1 MNNYKVKESNLGTR
15 ISHPAYGM
23 LSFSRRTGSAKQA
36 LFGSSIEHRDTIA
49 MTLKHG
55 DVTRGLNNDWYF
67 GTETIAEVEMSY
79 SQFAEAIT
87 SMNMGSGVPVTIKF
101 TEKDGNIPQC
111 DFVNKRQQFSDEFS
125 EKRKKATEQSRI
137 IISEVMELFQKK
149 SLTKAERELIINKLQ
164 KLNQDIGCNMD
175 FIYEQFN
182 EQMDKTITEAKGEI
196 ESFYQNRINSIA
208 TASLVE
214 HRDELKLLDN
224 PVKFE

>member
-1 MNNYKVKESNLGTR
+1 
-15 ISHPAYGM
+15 
-23 LSFSRRTGSAKQA
+23 
-36 LFGSSIEHRDTIA
+36 
-49 MTLKHG
+49 
-55 DVTRGLNNDWYF
+55 
-67 GTETIAEVEMSY
+67 
-79 SQFAEAIT
+79 
-87 SMNMGSGVPVTIKF
+87 
-101 TEKDGNIPQC
+101 
-111 DFVNKRQQFSDEFS
+111 
-125 EKRKKATEQSRI
+125 
-137 IISEVMELFQKK
+137 MELFQKK